1 MNTLKP
7 LRLPYSIFS
16 HLNGHTLSHVALK
29 DLNLKKNV
37 VAHLT
42 ERGESTMLDLA
53 DQLNISV
60 PKTTELVSGLSKE
73 GLVKATGRKT
83 EGLGRKAAIYMLN
96 PDSCYFLGVEVR
108 KYEINIGLMSFNAG
122 MQESSLNIPFL
133 YSDPDESLN
142 EIIIEIQNFLINSAV
157 PKERIIGL
165 GLSMS
170 GRINVK
176 TSLIVSNY
184 HFAEAPI
191 KATLEDALGL
201 PVYIDNDSRTI
212 AYGEYYFG
220 RNGLSYQ
227 EKNVCIVNLDYG
239 MSLGIFVDGRPVYG
253 TSGYA
258 GEIGHI
264 PMFDNEKICFCGKKG
279 CLETEASGLAL
290 IDFIIT
296 RMKEGS
302 SSRLQRALDQ
312 KGILQ
317 LEDVL
322 EAVNHGDNLAI
333 EGVTEIAHNL
343 GKGLAVAINML
354 NPDLI
359 VLGGLLSEI
368 GDLLLFPVKTSI
380 MQHSLS
386 IVNGDTRIV
395 LSSLKQKSGLPGCC
409 LLVRNKMLGLT

>member
-1 MNTLKP
+1 M
-7 LRLPYSIFS
+7 
-16 HLNGHTLSHVALK
+16 NGHTISHVALK

-212 AYGEYYFG
+212 A
-220 RNGLSYQ
+220 
-227 EKNVCIVNLDYG
+227 
-239 MSLGIFVDGRPVYG
+239 
-253 TSGYA
+253 
-258 GEIGHI
+258 
-264 PMFDNEKICFCGKKG
+264 
-279 CLETEASGLAL
+279 
-290 IDFIIT
+290 
-296 RMKEGS
+296 
-302 SSRLQRALDQ
+302 
-312 KGILQ
+312 
-317 LEDVL
+317 
-322 EAVNHGDNLAI
+322 
-333 EGVTEIAHNL
+333 
-343 GKGLAVAINML
+343 
-354 NPDLI
+354 
-359 VLGGLLSEI
+359 
-368 GDLLLFPVKTSI
+368 
-380 MQHSLS
+380 
-386 IVNGDTRIV
+386 
-395 LSSLKQKSGLPGCC
+395 
-409 LLVRNKMLGLT
+409 